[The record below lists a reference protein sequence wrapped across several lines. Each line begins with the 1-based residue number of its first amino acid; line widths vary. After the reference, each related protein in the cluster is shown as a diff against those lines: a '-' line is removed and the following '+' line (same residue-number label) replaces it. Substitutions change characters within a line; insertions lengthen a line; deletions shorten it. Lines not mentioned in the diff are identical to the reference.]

1 MSNPATP
8 LMIFGY
14 GSLMDDESL
23 RATVPNAQNV
33 KPAYIK
39 GFRREFN
46 KLDPIGW
53 KSSNLDLAGIPMCAV
68 DVASFKDNERV
79 NGVTFTFEPDY
90 VAELKRRE
98 VGYELIETAAYDFHT
113 DEATGLCFV
122 FSCNSN
128 DGEYLFGNPAQ
139 ERYLEVCLRAAKE
152 FGDDFYREFLATTY
166 IGDKT
171 LEQVPGLI
179 K

>member
-1 MSNPATP
+1 MAKQKTNI
-8 LMIFGY
+8 IFGY

-46 KLDPIGW
+46 YHDSEGW
-53 KSSNLDLAGIPMCAV
+53 TESNLDVAGIPMCAV
-68 DVASFKDNERV
+68 DVIPTGDGKRV
-79 NGVTFTFEPDY
+79 NGVTFEAEQDY
-90 VAELKRRE
+90 FAELKRRE
-98 VGYELIETAAYDFHT
+98 VGYTLIEAVAYDFHA
-113 DEATGLCFV
+113 DEAIGASFV
-122 FSCNSN
+122 FSSN
-128 DGEYLFGNPAQ
+128 QCDGTYLFDNPAQ
-139 ERYLEVCLRAAKE
+139 ERYLKICLRAAKG
-152 FGDDFYREFLATTY
+152 FGDEFYREFLATTY
-166 IGDKT
+166 IGGKT